1 MPRLPHSIGTMAQL
15 FVNRLTVID
24 CSYLDSE
31 RGLLGE
37 SWIVDIVLSGG
48 LDDQGMVLDFG
59 EVKRSVKRLIDERFD
74 HKLLVPAQ
82 HDGLIQTTRDRQLHI
97 DFRTRDGG
105 TIRHRSPP
113 DAVTLIESAA
123 VTQESMV
130 RAIESALRPIMP
142 ANVET
147 LSIRLSTETIEGACY
162 QYSHGLKLH
171 CGNCQRIAHGHR
183 SRLLIERNG
192 ERDTALE
199 NDWCQRWHDIYIG
212 TREDLVEQ
220 NPGEMTF
227 AYEAE
232 QGQFQLQLPAGHCYL
247 IDTESTVENLAQHI
261 ADTLKDEHPGDSFR
275 VWAFEGVD
283 KGAIGEA

>member
-1 MPRLPHSIGTMAQL
+1 MAQL

-24 CSYLDSE
+24 CSYLDGE

-37 SWIVDIVLSGG
+37 SWIVDIVLRGG
-48 LDDQGMVLDFG
+48 LDEQGMVLDFG
-59 EVKRSVKRLIDERFD
+59 EVKKSVKRLIDERFD
-74 HKLLVPAQ
+74 HKLLVPAR
-82 HDGLIQTTRDRQLHI
+82 DEGLLETTRGGQLHI
-97 DFRTRDGG
+97 DFNTHDGG
-105 TIRHRSPP
+105 IIRHVSPP
-113 DAVTLIESAA
+113 NAVTLIEA
-123 VTQESMV
+123 ESITADSLAQ
-130 RAIESALRPIMP
+130 AIESALRPIMP

-147 LSIRLSTETIEGACY
+147 LSIRLTPETIDGAFY

-192 ERDTALE
+192 QRDTGLE
-199 NDWCQRWHDIYIG
+199 NDWCARWRDIYIG
-212 TREDLVEQ
+212 TREDLVEA
-220 NPGEMTF
+220 NPEEMTF

-232 QGQFQLQLPAGHCYL
+232 QGQFQLQLPAGRCYL
-247 IDTESTVENLAQHI
+247 VDSESTVENLAQHI
-261 ADTLKDEHPGDSFR
+261 ADTLKAEHPEDSFR